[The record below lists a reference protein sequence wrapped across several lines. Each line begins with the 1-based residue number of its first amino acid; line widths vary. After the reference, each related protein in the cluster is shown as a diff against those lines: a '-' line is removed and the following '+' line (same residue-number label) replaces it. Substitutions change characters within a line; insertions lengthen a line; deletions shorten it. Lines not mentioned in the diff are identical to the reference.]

1 MTAAQQPLTTA
12 LQLGRLL
19 NSARKAKGLS
29 QSELAAKVG
38 VGQSRVSHLE
48 QHAEEMSVAQLMAWC
63 AALDLEVS
71 IGQRD
76 TSAASSSTSVW

>member
-1 MTAAQQPLTTA
+1 MTATPQALTTT

-29 QSELAAKVG
+29 QRDLAAKVG

-48 QHAEEMSVAQLMAWC
+48 QHAEDMSVAQLMAWC
-63 AALDLEVS
+63 AALGLEVS

-76 TSAASSSTSVW
+76 AAVASSSTSVW

>member
-1 MTAAQQPLTTA
+1 MTIAQQPLTTT

-29 QSELAAKVG
+29 QSDLAAKVG

-63 AALDLEVS
+63 AALGLEVS

-76 TSAASSSTSVW
+76 TSATSDSSSVW

>member
-1 MTAAQQPLTTA
+1 MTTAQQPLTTT

-19 NSARKAKGLS
+19 SSARKAKGLS
-29 QSELAAKVG
+29 QSDLAAKVG

-63 AALDLEVS
+63 AALGLEVS

-76 TSAASSSTSVW
+76 ASAASSSTSVW

>member
-1 MTAAQQPLTTA
+1 MRAALQSLTTT

-19 NSARKAKGLS
+19 KSARKAKGLS
-29 QSELAAKVG
+29 QSDLAAKVG

-63 AALDLEVS
+63 AALGLEMS

-76 TSAASSSTSVW
+76 AAAASSSNAVW

>member
-1 MTAAQQPLTTA
+1 MPPAPHPLTTT

-29 QSELAAKVG
+29 QRDLAAKVG

-63 AALDLEVS
+63 AALGLEVS
-71 IGQRD
+71 LGQRD
-76 TSAASSSTSVW
+76 TTAAPSSTSVW

>member
-1 MTAAQQPLTTA
+1 MTA

-29 QSELAAKVG
+29 QNDLAAKVG

-63 AALDLEVS
+63 AALGLEVS
-71 IGQRD
+71 IGHRGAP
-76 TSAASSSTSVW
+76 AASSSTSVW

>member
-1 MTAAQQPLTTA
+1 MTIAQQPLTTT

-29 QSELAAKVG
+29 QNDLAAKVG

-63 AALDLEVS
+63 AALGLEVS

-76 TSAASSSTSVW
+76 TSATSDSSSVW

>member
-1 MTAAQQPLTTA
+1 MPTAQQPLTTT

-29 QSELAAKVG
+29 QRDLAAKVG
-38 VGQSRVSHLE
+38 VGQSRISHLE

-63 AALDLEVS
+63 ADLGLEMS
-71 IGQRD
+71 IGQKD
-76 TSAASSSTSVW
+76 VAAASSSDSAW

>member
-1 MTAAQQPLTTA
+1 MTATLQPLTTTQ
-12 LQLGRLL
+12 QLGRLL

-29 QSELAAKVG
+29 QRDLAAKIG
-38 VGQSRVSHLE
+38 VGQSRISHLE

-63 AALDLEVS
+63 AALGLEVS

-76 TSAASSSTSVW
+76 ASAASSSSSVW

>member
-1 MTAAQQPLTTA
+1 MTAAKQPLTTT

-19 NSARKAKGLS
+19 NSARTAKGLS

-63 AALDLEVS
+63 AALGLEVS

-76 TSAASSSTSVW
+76 ASAPSSSASVW